1 MLEPTIAEALQFA
14 AHALTHVGDS
24 PALEAEVLLSHILSQ
39 PRAYLL
45 AYPERQM
52 LASEWTH
59 FVQLVERREDGEPVA
74 YLTGSRSFWSFELAV
89 NRDTL
94 IPRPET
100 ESVVQA
106 VLDLFPMRDAPVRIA
121 DLGTGS
127 GAIALALQTERPA
140 WEVVATDVSAE
151 ALQVAKANAAR
162 LGLQA
167 VHFYQG
173 SWCQALPDHEG
184 AFDVIVSNPPYIG
197 TAEWPAYQQALAFEP
212 IDALLSGTDGLEAI
226 REIGVAAKHHLKSGG
241 YLVIE
246 HGFAQAASAR
256 EWLHSN
262 GYQEI
267 ISIKDLLGH
276 ERVTVARWRSICQQQ
291 QKRL

>member
-1 MLEPTIAEALQFA
+1 MYTITQALQFA
-14 AHALTHVGDS
+14 THALRATSDS
-24 PALEAEVLLSHILSQ
+24 PALEAEVLLSHILNR

-52 LASEWTH
+52 LASEWKY

-74 YLTGSRSFWSFELAV
+74 YLTGSRAFWSFELLV

-106 VLDLFPMRDAPVRIA
+106 VLDLFPMCDVPVRVA

-127 GAIALALQTERPA
+127 GAIALALQTERPV
-140 WEVVATDVSAE
+140 WEVVATDVSAA
-151 ALQVAKANAAR
+151 ALQVAAANAAR
-162 LGLQA
+162 LGLQS

-173 SWCQALPDHEG
+173 NWCQALPIHEG

-197 TAEWPAYQQALAFEP
+197 EVEWPAYQQALAFEP
-212 IDALLSGTDGLEAI
+212 IDALLSGTDGLDAI
-226 REIGVAAKHHLKSGG
+226 REIGVTAKCYLKSGG

-246 HGFAQAASAR
+246 HGFAQAVNVR

-291 QKRL
+291 QKQL